1 MNPNQKFVITI
12 SREMGSGGRTV
23 GRKLAQRL
31 GVKYCDKALIEGL
44 VKEFHLSV
52 EEIEKL
58 KGGKQTWLSE
68 FFVRLSPKA
77 TAERPYRVGKDGAPE
92 MITPD
97 DVFEVETRLL
107 KELAAQESCVIAGR
121 SGFFVLKDI
130 PNRIDIFLRAPM
142 ESRIR
147 RVMRRQGLSEEE
159 AVKAIKTVDAGRE
172 NFVRHYAGTSR
183 YDARNYDLILNVGGM
198 DEDAVVDLILQY
210 IATF

>member
-1 MNPNQKFVITI
+1 
-12 SREMGSGGRTV
+12 
-23 GRKLAQRL
+23 
-31 GVKYCDKALIEGL
+31 
-44 VKEFHLSV
+44 
-52 EEIEKL
+52 
-58 KGGKQTWLSE
+58 
-68 FFVRLSPKA
+68 
-77 TAERPYRVGKDGAPE
+77 
-92 MITPD
+92 
-97 DVFEVETRLL
+97 
-107 KELAAQESCVIAGR
+107 
-121 SGFFVLKDI
+121 
-130 PNRIDIFLRAPM
+130 M

>member
-1 MNPNQKFVITI
+1 MN
-12 SREMGSGGRTV
+12 
-23 GRKLAQRL
+23 
-31 GVKYCDKALIEGL
+31 
-44 VKEFHLSV
+44 
-52 EEIEKL
+52 EIEKL

-68 FFVRLSPKA
+68 FFARLSPKA